1 LLIDKLRSIDC
12 NNKKIDNHMFEDSS
26 FSFEVFD
33 CALVYISTLWEIR
46 SNANRWFAIVRC
58 LRCRN
63 SVFLCLQPPLAVA
76 RYLRPNPIQIP
87 SPSRVDF
94 SYLVFGFPLQDL
106 ALPSIRYSTHHRLA
120 MALKIAIAVKT
131 FWTNIFGT
139 RLHRIFCS
147 DAGVP

>member
-1 LLIDKLRSIDC
+1 MGIFVGESAPPFVILNLWIHLSIF
-12 NNKKIDNHMFEDSS
+12 IQ
-26 FSFEVFD
+26 
-33 CALVYISTLWEIR
+33 ISL
-46 SNANRWFAIVRC
+46 
-58 LRCRN
+58 
-63 SVFLCLQPPLAVA
+63 PPLAVA
-76 RYLRPNPIQIP
+76 QYLRPNPIRIP

-147 DAGVP
+147 DAGAP